1 MRRYQLT
8 IGGKTYE
15 IEVLSLTGEQAQVL
29 VNGRTYDVNF
39 RPLAPGAVPPAAPQP
54 APSRPVAP
62 PRPVVPPSSAAP
74 AAPAPE
80 KPAGAAAPGAVMA
93 PMPGSILEVLVQ
105 VGDQVQAGA
114 TVVKLEAMKM
124 ENDLQTVIPGVV
136 QEVRVSK
143 GDNVSV
149 GDVLVVVAAG

>member
-1 MRRYQLT
+1 MGRYQLT
-8 IGGKTYE
+8 IGDQNYE
-15 IEVLSLTGEQAQVL
+15 IEVLSLKGEQARVL
-29 VNGRTYDVNF
+29 VNGRIYEVKF
-39 RPLAPGAVPPAAPQP
+39 RPLAPGAAAAPPQTASGRPAA
-54 APSRPVAP
+54 APRPVAP
-62 PRPVVPPSSAAP
+62 PRPAAP
-74 AAPAPE
+74 VAPPQE
-80 KPAGAAAPGAVMA
+80 KPAAPGAPGAVTA
-93 PMPGSILEVLVQ
+93 PMPGSILDVLVK

-124 ENDLQTVIPGVV
+124 ENDLQVVISGVV